1 VPVWG
6 LKIAVILELLMN
18 LLPHKQATAFIT
30 LVMVAGALLAGCDSG
45 TSSTATAQP
54 TDIPTLT
61 GVEIESPQS
70 GTVIYAEMVYISG
83 AVTGESRVFRVELV
97 DTEDNILAQVTL
109 DEEPGDWAAE
119 LVHGYTGEPTEITIR
134 AAPDDDDETA
144 YDTVSVLLADSSQ
157 RSPGSFGSILQPG
170 DGVMLGGDSIPVE
183 GMASGLFENEF
194 ILELIDEGGTTIDQE
209 FVLLNNPYF
218 IDEVPWQAVL
228 NVSGYT
234 GPAQIRA
241 YYIDAED
248 GSEQTLDSITIEI
261 GDAAG

>member
-1 VPVWG
+1 VPEWG
-6 LKIAVILELLMN
+6 LKIVDVLELLMN
-18 LLPHKQATAFIT
+18 LMPHKKATTFVT
-30 LVMVAGALLAGCDSG
+30 LALIAGVLLAGCDS
-45 TSSTATAQP
+45 SASPTATALP

-83 AVTGESRVFRVELV
+83 AVTGESRVFRLEMV
-97 DTEDNILAQVTL
+97 DTEDNVLAQTTL
-109 DEEPGDWAAE
+109 DEEPGDWTAE
-119 LVHGYTGEPTEITIR
+119 LVHGYAGEPTEITIR
-134 AAPDDDDETA
+134 AVPDDGDETA
-144 YDTVSVLLADSSQ
+144 FDTVSVLLADSSQ
-157 RSPGSFGSILQPG
+157 RPAGSFGSILQPG
-170 DGVMLGGDSIPVE
+170 DGVTLGGDSIPVE

-228 NVSGYT
+228 SVSGYT

-261 GDAAG
+261 SDAAG